1 MAGFCVNCGNPLADG
16 ARFCNKCGATQPGAP
31 AAAPVAAS
39 APAPMPGAPV
49 SKGSNTAVKIL
60 VGVLCFFVFLS
71 LVVAGSCF
79 YFIHRAKQRV
89 HEISQSMGANAR
101 PYTGRRQPCAMM
113 TTSEASQALGQAVT
127 SVEQR
132 GTTICEYSYG
142 TGQHF
147 DVDYSWQGG
156 AIAMAIAHGAMKQVS
171 GMETFTPV
179 EGIGDEA
186 FMAPGNSA
194 LMMRKGDVMVNIDM
208 RVADLNA
215 EAAKAM
221 ARKIAGRL

>member
-16 ARFCNKCGATQPGAP
+16 DRFCNKCGATQPGAP
-31 AAAPVAAS
+31 AAAPVAA

-194 LMMRKGDVMVNIDM
+194 LMMRKGDVMVNIDL
-208 RVADLNA
+208 RTSGISAD
-215 EAAKAM
+215 AAQKM
-221 ARKIAGRL
+221 ARTIADRL